1 MDTQRHRAPDR
12 TTSRAGFF
20 RGAGIAFAG
29 ATALGAARFASAADR
44 DQDALNL
51 LLTVEYA
58 EVGLYSAALEADRI
72 TGELRAYA
80 ETVLGQEREH
90 LAALRQTLGAAAV
103 AEPRQDFADATRSPE
118 AFADAAGRL
127 EDLAVSAYNGQAT
140 EVSKQA
146 FVAAATIVSVE
157 ARHAAWIRSI
167 VDRPP
172 APDATDSPL
181 NADEVRAGLR
191 ELGVEL

>member
-1 MDTQRHRAPDR
+1 MDTQPHRAPDR
-12 TTSRAGFF
+12 TSSRAGFF

-29 ATALGAARFASAADR
+29 ATALGAARFARAADR

-103 AEPRQDFADATRSPE
+103 AEPRQDFAEATRSPE

>member
-1 MDTQRHRAPDR
+1 M
-12 TTSRAGFF
+12 
-20 RGAGIAFAG
+20 
-29 ATALGAARFASAADR
+29 
-44 DQDALNL
+44 
-51 LLTVEYA
+51 
-58 EVGLYSAALEADRI
+58 
-72 TGELRAYA
+72 
-80 ETVLGQEREH
+80 
-90 LAALRQTLGAAAV
+90 
-103 AEPRQDFADATRSPE
+103 
-118 AFADAAGRL
+118 
-127 EDLAVSAYNGQAT
+127 SAYNGQAT

-191 ELGVEL
+191 DLGVEA